1 MKKALFLLSFLTVSL
16 SLGLKAECPPEVQDF
31 TFTDCYG
38 VEYNLFDL
46 LDGGQYVLVHVVT
59 NTNTTSQTRTF
70 VDTYH
75 QFGCNGRDL
84 FFMEI
89 LPTKNDSVCRSWKE
103 DQGIEFAVIG
113 MDGGGNQFYTDYYSC
128 IYYSGNSGHLLVCPN
143 HEIYQEPLGYH
154 IKEEL
159 ETLGFTPSNCEWG
172 DHYAPTNLNASL
184 ANGHF
189 LLSWDSVEGA
199 SYYHVFCRREGW
211 INYNLMVTTTDTC
224 YQGYYVPYQNNH
236 YYVVSCFEDGS
247 EFMSDTV
254 SMGFEAPD
262 FVAVDCHDD
271 EIHLY
276 DILDGGQYVFIDFF
290 HYTCGPC
297 RELMPF
303 VEESYYYFGCNDKD
317 VYYMEISGSDNIGMC
332 LQWCEEFEVE
342 YPTISKERGGEEIR
356 SNYYIPGDPFF
367 MLVAPDRSI
376 VLSSWYNFDFD
387 DFQSIVDAFAPFDIQ
402 VYQCYHDMEE
412 ENGANYELFPNP
424 ADTFVNLS
432 VKGSSLVQIYNALG
446 QLTDSF
452 VVENQ
457 QVKIETGN
465 YPEGLYFVQVDGQ
478 GFGKFVVKH

>member
-1 MKKALFLLSFLTVSL
+1 MKKALFLLSFLAI

-38 VEYNLFDL
+38 VEYNLFEL
-46 LDGGQYVLVHVVT
+46 LGGEQYVLFHFVT
-59 NTNTTSQTRTF
+59 NTSTTSQTTTF
-70 VDTYH
+70 VNTYH

-84 FFMEI
+84 FFMEV

-103 DQGIEFAVIG
+103 DQSVEFPVIG
-113 MDGGGNQFYTDYYSC
+113 MEGGGNQFYSDYSSC
-128 IYYSGNSGHLLVCPN
+128 IYYSGNNGYLLICPN

-154 IKEEL
+154 IGEEL
-159 ETLGFTPSNCEWG
+159 EAFGFTPSNCEWSE
-172 DHYAPTNLNASL
+172 HTAPTNLNASL
-184 ANGHF
+184 VDGHF
-189 LLSWDSVEGA
+189 RLSWYGVEGV
-199 SYYHVFCRREGW
+199 SYYHVYYRRRSW
-211 INYNLMVTTTDTC
+211 MDYNMMATTADTC
-224 YQGYYVPYQNNH
+224 YQGVYIPYEDNH

-247 EFMSDTV
+247 EYISDTV
-254 SMGFEAPD
+254 SIGFDAPD
-262 FVAVDCHDD
+262 FVAVDCNGN
-271 EIHLY
+271 EVHLY
-276 DILDGGQYVFIDFF
+276 DILDSGQYVFIDFF

-303 VEESYYYFGCNDKD
+303 VEESYYYYGCNDKD
-317 VYYMEISGSDNIGMC
+317 VFYMEISSDNASLCM
-332 LQWCEEFEVE
+332 QWIEEFDVE
-342 YPTISKERGGEEIR
+342 YPTISKEDGGGEIR
-356 SNYYIPGDPFF
+356 SVYRIPGDPFF
-367 MLVAPDRSI
+367 MLIAPDRSI

-412 ENGANYELFPNP
+412 ENEANYELFPNP

-457 QVKIETGN
+457 QVKKETDN
-465 YPEGLYFVQVDGQ
+465 YPEGLYFIQVNGKA
-478 GFGKFVVKH
+478 FGKFVVKH

>member
-1 MKKALFLLSFLTVSL
+1 MKKALFLLSFLAI

-38 VEYNLFDL
+38 VEYNLFEL
-46 LDGGQYVLVHVVT
+46 LGGEQYVLFHFVT
-59 NTNTTSQTRTF
+59 NTSTTSQTTTF
-70 VDTYH
+70 VNTYH

-84 FFMEI
+84 FFMEV

-103 DQGIEFAVIG
+103 DQSVEFPVIG
-113 MDGGGNQFYTDYYSC
+113 MDGGGNQFYSDYSSC
-128 IYYSGNSGHLLVCPN
+128 IYYSGNNGYLLICPN

-154 IKEEL
+154 IGEEL
-159 ETLGFTPSNCEWG
+159 EVFGFAPSNCEWSE
-172 DHYAPTNLNASL
+172 HTAPTNLNASL
-184 ANGHF
+184 VDGHF
-189 LLSWDSVEGA
+189 RLSWHGVEGV
-199 SYYHVFCRREGW
+199 SYYHVYYRRRSW
-211 INYNLMVTTTDTC
+211 MDYNMMATTADTC
-224 YQGYYVPYQNNH
+224 YQGVYIPYEDNH

-247 EFMSDTV
+247 EYISDTV
-254 SMGFEAPD
+254 SIGFDAPD
-262 FVAVDCHDD
+262 FVAVDCNGN
-271 EIHLY
+271 EVHLY
-276 DILDGGQYVFIDFF
+276 DILDSGQYVFIDFF

-303 VEESYYYFGCNDKD
+303 VEESYYYYGCNDKD
-317 VYYMEISGSDNIGMC
+317 VFYMEISSDNASLCM
-332 LQWCEEFEVE
+332 QWIEEFDVE
-342 YPTISKERGGEEIR
+342 YPTISKEDGGSEIR
-356 SNYYIPGDPFF
+356 SVYRIPGDPFF
-367 MLVAPDRSI
+367 MLIAPDRSI
-376 VLSSWYNFDFD
+376 VLSSWYNFGFD

-402 VYQCYHDMEE
+402 VYQCYHDVEE
-412 ENGANYELFPNP
+412 ESEANYELFPNP